1 LGCVFEARLWNL
13 VSQGQHP
20 FRTAPGRYWDI
31 QAETDDEALEI
42 EKKDGSRPL
51 MK

>member
-1 LGCVFEARLWNL
+1 VIEFCFDRSYYHDLIVLAGSLRRF
-13 VSQGQHP
+13 
-20 FRTAPGRYWDI
+20 T